1 MKHGARLQEAV
12 LRAILHAGWPG
23 ALGASLLAFAL
34 AFGLSGDAEIGAQR
48 DALAEERARL
58 LRPARLVA
66 GATSDP
72 RGRLDRYYAAFP
84 VRAALPARLDRLHA
98 MAETHGIGID
108 GASYDIADVSD
119 APLQRISLALPVR
132 GDFTRVYAWL
142 ADALRELPE
151 LALESLSVKRAAT
164 DSTEVE
170 GEARFVLFVRKER

>member
-34 AFGLSGDAEIGAQR
+34 AFGFSGDAEIGAQR

-58 LRPARLVA
+58 LRPARPSVS
-66 GATSDP
+66 GKSDP
-72 RGRLDRYYAAFP
+72 RSRIDRYYAAIP
-84 VRAALPARLDRLHA
+84 VRAALPARLERLHT
-98 MAETHGIGID
+98 MAEAQGIAIE
-108 GASYDIADVSD
+108 GASYDIADVPD
-119 APLQRISLALPVR
+119 TPLERISLALPVR

-142 ADALRELPE
+142 AEALREIPE

-164 DSTEVE
+164 HSTEVE
-170 GEARFVLFVRKER
+170 GEAKFVLFVRKER